1 MTPKGLY
8 LFYWQTSLLTCCLAY
23 SHLLTI
29 LTTDRFPY
37 IQLLDTIIVYTN
49 MSRCQNGSLA
59 VKKTSATVD
68 VVNSPFHVTVSGH
81 GNCSGHNI
89 LFILLRFTDRL
100 TFIIYLL
107 GDFLKTSCA
116 SNKVSSWLFM
126 AKLGLCKRS
135 KTNKQSKL
143 WAKCLGWILL
153 VVSFTVNCLSL
164 CFIYLILPVQKLN
177 FLPHNYTHLY
187 CPSLAFA

>member
-8 LFYWQTSLLTCCLAY
+8 LFIAKLVFLLPSCLLASSNNTNY
-23 SHLLTI
+23 RPFSI
-29 LTTDRFPY
+29 YPVARYNYCVD
-37 IQLLDTIIVYTN
+37 TN

-59 VKKTSATVD
+59 VKKTSASVD
-68 VVNSPFHVTVSGH
+68 VVNSPIHVTVSGH

-116 SNKVSSWLFM
+116 SNKVSSWLSI

-143 WAKCLGWILL
+143 
-153 VVSFTVNCLSL
+153 
-164 CFIYLILPVQKLN
+164 
-177 FLPHNYTHLY
+177 
-187 CPSLAFA
+187 